1 MHKLLMVIRREYL
14 ERVRTRSFWL
24 GTLLFPVLMLGLV
37 VLQIALADVET
48 SERLKVAFVDATGKL
63 APGVE
68 ASLAGEETEKAVG
81 GAGVR
86 DQAADAEKKKEAASE
101 DKANIALETVPIE
114 GDLEQTRKR
123 LEPRVLSGD
132 LFGILT
138 AGTDL
143 DSETNF
149 QFFARSVGN
158 INALR
163 TLRGALRQSVMTL
176 RLEQS
181 NLTLSPELRHKLL
194 EPVELES
201 FEIKAQGEA
210 KKRGFMEAYMGTFA
224 FVLILYMSL
233 LLYGIAVMRGIL
245 EEKSNRVME
254 VLLGSVSTDQLMTG
268 KIVGIG
274 LVGLTQ
280 LAIYVVTATLLRLY
294 VGLTA
299 MQAGWAGALDAVSPA
314 NLGYFCLFFL
324 LGYFLYTSMFAAVG
338 AVCNSEQEAQ
348 NLQSPLVMCLV
359 VPMVMTFFFVRN
371 PDSPAAVVASLIP
384 IFSPMVMFMR
394 ITILTPP
401 LWQIALSI
409 LILLIT
415 IYFFFRGVA
424 RVFRIGVLMYGK
436 RPTVPEIL
444 RWARG

>member
-1 MHKLLMVIRREYL
+1 
-14 ERVRTRSFWL
+14 
-24 GTLLFPVLMLGLV
+24 
-37 VLQIALADVET
+37 
-48 SERLKVAFVDATGKL
+48 
-63 APGVE
+63 
-68 ASLAGEETEKAVG
+68 
-81 GAGVR
+81 
-86 DQAADAEKKKEAASE
+86 
-101 DKANIALETVPIE
+101 
-114 GDLEQTRKR
+114 
-123 LEPRVLSGD
+123 
-132 LFGILT
+132 
-138 AGTDL
+138 
-143 DSETNF
+143 
-149 QFFARSVGN
+149 
-158 INALR
+158 
-163 TLRGALRQSVMTL
+163 
-176 RLEQS
+176 
-181 NLTLSPELRHKLL
+181 
-194 EPVELES
+194 
-201 FEIKAQGEA
+201 
-210 KKRGFMEAYMGTFA
+210 MEAYMGTFA

-314 NLGYFCLFFL
+314 NLGYFCLFFI

>member
-14 ERVRTRSFWL
+14 ERIRTRSFWL
-24 GTLLFPVLMLGLV
+24 GTLLFPLLMLGLV
-37 VLQIALADVET
+37 VLQIALADVDT
-48 SERLKVAFVDATGKL
+48 AVRLKVAFVDATGKL
-63 APGVE
+63 APGIE
-68 ASLAGEETEKAVG
+68 AALAEKDEEENAGAVP
-81 GAGVR
+81 
-86 DQAADAEKKKEAASE
+86 QAASDKRKVKAEAERSSIE
-101 DKANIALETVPIE
+101 LINVPIE
-114 GDLEQTRKR
+114 GDLDQTRKK
-123 LEPRVLSGD
+123 LESRVLSGD
-132 LFGILT
+132 FFGILT

-143 DSETNF
+143 ASDSNF
-149 QFFARSVGN
+149 RFYARSVGN
-158 INALR
+158 IDALQK
-163 TLRGALRQSVMTL
+163 LRAALRQSVMAE

-181 NLTLSPELRHKLL
+181 NLTLSL
-194 EPVELES
+194 EARRKILKPVELES

-254 VLLGSVSTDQLMTG
+254 VLLGSVTTDQLMTG

-280 LAIYVVTATLLRLY
+280 LVIYIVTAALLRLY
-294 VGLTA
+294 VGVASLQGDWT
-299 MQAGWAGALDAVSPA
+299 GTLDAVSPA
-314 NLGYFCLFFL
+314 NLGYFCVFFL
-324 LGYFLYTSMFAAVG
+324 LGYFLYTSLFAAVG

-401 LWQIALSI
+401 FWQIALSI
-409 LILLIT
+409 LILLVT